1 MKINLNP
8 KEMNLTDQMAEIQ
21 VNYTSKVKKSEMITV
36 TTSKDAL
43 ECFRH
48 IWSERISYVEE
59 SFILLLN
66 RANKVLGFVKLSSGG
81 TTATVVDQ
89 KMIFQTALK
98 TNACSIILAHNHPS
112 GNLKPSE
119 TDIKLTKEIT
129 ATGRILGIPLM
140 DHLILTDE
148 SYFSFADE
156 GMM

>member
-1 MKINLNP
+1 
-8 KEMNLTDQMAEIQ
+8 MNLTDQLAEIQ
-21 VNYTSKVKKSEMITV
+21 VNYTSKVKKSEMVIV
-36 TTSKDAL
+36 INSKDAL
-43 ECFRH
+43 KCFRH

-59 SFILLLN
+59 SYILLLN
-66 RANKVLGFVKLSSGG
+66 RANKVLGWVKLSSGG

-98 TNACSIILAHNHPS
+98 TNACSVILAHNHPS

-119 TDIKLTKEIT
+119 TDIKLTREIS
-129 ATGRILGIPLM
+129 ATGRILGIPLI

-148 SYFSFADE
+148 SYYSFADE